1 MQPAVIATRPDT
13 SVQPDGEV
21 VHPLSNIFENASVH
35 QGGLD
40 QWTLG
45 HLPVHERMME
55 GEQTLGMPKA
65 SHALIHS
72 GKPRR
77 ERIPSGFAGKCSHFG
92 GAGVTALAHL
102 RTAESIQA
110 SM

>member
-1 MQPAVIATRPDT
+1 M
-13 SVQPDGEV
+13 
-21 VHPLSNIFENASVH
+21 HPLSNIFENASVH

-72 GKPRR
+72 GINRDGNG
-77 ERIPSGFAGKCSHFG
+77 SLQ
-92 GAGVTALAHL
+92 ALPENAL
-102 RTAESIQA
+102 TLEELESRP
-110 SM
+110 

>member
-1 MQPAVIATRPDT
+1 MA
-13 SVQPDGEV
+13 
-21 VHPLSNIFENASVH
+21 VH

-65 SHALIHS
+65 SHALM
-72 GKPRR
+72 
-77 ERIPSGFAGKCSHFG
+77 GFGINRD
-92 GAGVTALAHL
+92 GADACRPCRKML
-102 RTAESIQA
+102 
-110 SM
+110 